1 MEIKEIAD
9 KKEWEDFLAT
19 CNEKTFLHS
28 WNWGE
33 FQNEMREKIWRFGVF
48 ENGNMIAA
56 VLVVKV
62 AAKRG
67 TFLLVPHGPVSQ
79 IPRPDILEPLLLKLK
94 DIAHKENAGFIRINP
109 VWKREEETIAIFKKL
124 GFKNSPL
131 QMHPEASWKLNI
143 TFSQEELFSNM
154 RKTTRYLIN
163 QTQRNKDIEIRK
175 STDIEDVKV
184 FSKMHEL
191 VSHRQRFV
199 PFSIEYL
206 LKEFSAFSKD
216 NQILLLFGIHKGE
229 IAAAS
234 FVIFWSGIGF
244 YHHAAS
250 LPKFAKYSIP
260 YLLLWEAI
268 REAKE
273 RGCQLYD
280 FWGYVNPKDH
290 PSHPWAGPTLFKM
303 GFGGNATEYVVTQDY
318 PLKSSYWITWL
329 FERVRKFRRH
339 L

>member
-9 KKEWEDFLAT
+9 KKEWEDFLRT
-19 CNEKTFLHS
+19 CKERTFLHS

-33 FQNEMREKIWRFGVF
+33 FQNKMREKIWRFGVF

-56 VLVVKV
+56 VFAVKV

-79 IPRPDILEPLLLKLK
+79 IPRPEILEPLLLKLK
-94 DIAHKENAGFIRINP
+94 DIAQKENAGFIRINP
-109 VWKREEETIAIFKKL
+109 VWERGEKLGAVFKKL

-131 QMHPEASWKLNI
+131 QMHPEASWKLDI
-143 TFSQEELFSNM
+143 TPSQEELFSNM
-154 RKTTRYLIN
+154 RKTTRYLIR
-163 QTQRNKDIEIRK
+163 QTQRNKDIQIKK
-175 STDIEDVKV
+175 SIDIEDVKV
-184 FSKMHEL
+184 FSKMHEQ

-199 PFSIEYL
+199 PFSLEYL
-206 LKEFSAFSKD
+206 TNEFASFSKD
-216 NQILLLFGIHKGE
+216 NQTLLLFGTYKGE

-268 REAKE
+268 CEAKE
-273 RGCQLYD
+273 RGCELYD
-280 FWGYVNPKDH
+280 FWGYVNPKGH

-303 GFGGNATEYVVTQDY
+303 GFGGKATEYVVTQDY
-318 PLKSSYWITWL
+318 PLKPSYSITWL
-329 FERVRKFRRH
+329 FEKVRKFRRH